1 MDGLKVKNKWIIVDL
16 INGERYAYR
25 GEVSSEKQAMDIIKV
40 DTNTGSLTKFAD
52 LYQGVVGKVRLNEMN
67 IIFAW
72 EPDVESELYK
82 QLESFCG
89 K

>member
-25 GEVSSEKQAMDIIKV
+25 GEVSSEKQAADIIKV
-40 DTNTGSLTKFAD
+40 DTDTGSLMKFAD
-52 LYQGVVGKVRLNEMN
+52 LHPNAVGKVRLNEMN
-67 IIFAW
+67 ILFAW
-72 EPDVESELYK
+72 EPDAESELYK
-82 QLESFCG
+82 HLESFCG

>member
-16 INGERYAYR
+16 ISGERYAYR
-25 GEVSSEKQAMDIIKV
+25 GEVSSEKQVTDIIKV

-52 LYQGVVGKVRLNEMN
+52 LHQGVVGKVRLNEMN

-72 EPDVESELYK
+72 EPDAESELYK